1 MNKKGYHLII
11 LTSKLEIIVLSAK
24 SKEAARAA
32 DLLIRGE
39 DREKAEAG
47 NDIKKLIGSWLIDVD
62 TGNVIEAYGLRC
74 KNVDP
79 EEYGYIR
86 MNTLPNGTIDN
97 PPLFY

>member
-1 MNKKGYHLII
+1 MSKGYHLII

-24 SKEAARAA
+24 SKEASRAA

-47 NDIKKLIGSWLIDVD
+47 EPKKLIGSWLIDLE
-62 TGNVIEAYGLRC
+62 TGNVIEAFGLRC

-86 MNTLPNGTIDN
+86 MNTLPNGSIDN
-97 PPLFY
+97 PPLIF

>member
-1 MNKKGYHLII
+1 MKKGYHLII
-11 LTSKLEIIVLSAK
+11 LTSKLEIVVLSAT

-39 DREKAEAG
+39 DRENAEEFGIA
-47 NDIKKLIGSWLIDVD
+47 KKLIGSWLINLE
-62 TGNVIEAYGLRC
+62 TGNIIEAYGVRC

-86 MNTLPNGTIDN
+86 NNTLPNGTIDN
-97 PPLFY
+97 PPCFI

>member
-1 MNKKGYHLII
+1 MNKKGYHLVI
-11 LTSKLEIIVLSAK
+11 LTSKLEIIVLSAA

-47 NDIKKLIGSWLIDVD
+47 DPKKLIGSWLIDLD
-62 TGNVIEAYGLRC
+62 TGNVEEAYGLRC
-74 KNVDP
+74 RNVDP

-86 MNTLPNGTIDN
+86 MNTQPNGTIDN
-97 PPLFY
+97 PPIFI